1 MASATAIRRA
11 VLVFVPALAF
21 IGLLAYGLLT
31 AAPTEVGEGT
41 RLPDFELAR
50 LDEDGVLTEEDLE
63 GSPVVINF
71 WASWCIPCK
80 EEAALLQETYE
91 RYRADGVVFLGVNIK
106 DSNVD
111 ARAFVEEYGMTYPVV
126 SDPGEELA
134 RALGVKG
141 IPETFFIDAEGAFV
155 GTAAGQRQA
164 QRGGTVVLGPV
175 SEESLTTNIDILL
188 RRSGSGDS

>member
-1 MASATAIRRA
+1 M
-11 VLVFVPALAF
+11 FVPALAF
-21 IGLLAYGLLT
+21 IGLLTYGLLT
-31 AAPTEVGEGT
+31 SAPSQIEEGT
-41 RLPDFELAR
+41 RLPEFELTR
-50 LDEDGVLTEEDLE
+50 LDEEGILTDDDLA
-63 GSPVVINF
+63 GAPVVINF

-91 RYRADGVVFLGVNIK
+91 RYRDDGVVFLGVNIK

-111 ARAFVEEYGMTYPVV
+111 ARAFIEEYGMTYPVV
-126 SDPGEELA
+126 SDPSEDLA

-155 GTAAGQRQA
+155 GTAAGQRRA

-188 RRSGSGDS
+188 RRSP

>member
-1 MASATAIRRA
+1 VASSKAIRRA

-21 IGLLAYGLLT
+21 IGLLTYGLLT
-31 AAPTEVGEGT
+31 SAPTEIEEGA
-41 RLPDFELAR
+41 RLPGFELTR
-50 LDEDGVLTEEDLE
+50 LDEDGVLTDEDLA
-63 GSPVVINF
+63 GAPVVINF

-80 EEAALLQETYE
+80 EEAKLLQDTYE
-91 RYRADGVVFLGVNIK
+91 RYRAEGVVFLGVNIK
-106 DSNVD
+106 DANVD
-111 ARAFVEEYGMTYPVV
+111 AQAFIEEYDITYPVV
-126 SDPGEELA
+126 SDPSEVLA
-134 RALGVKG
+134 NDLGVNG

-188 RRSGSGDS
+188 RRAQN

>member
-1 MASATAIRRA
+1 MASSKAIRRI
-11 VLVFVPALAF
+11 VLVFLPALAF

-31 AAPTEVGEGT
+31 SAPTEIDEGST
-41 RLPDFELAR
+41 LPSFELTR
-50 LDEDGVLTEEDLE
+50 LDEEGVLTDEDLE
-63 GSPVVINF
+63 GAPVVINF

-80 EEAALLQETYE
+80 EEAKLLQDTYE
-91 RYRADGVVFLGVNIK
+91 RYRAEGVVFLGVNIK

-111 ARAFVEEYGMTYPVV
+111 AQAFIEEYDITYPVV
-126 SDPGEELA
+126 SDPTEVLA
-134 RALGVKG
+134 DDLGVKG
-141 IPETFFIDAEGAFV
+141 IPETFFIDAQGAFV

-188 RRSGSGDS
+188 RRAQN

>member
-1 MASATAIRRA
+1 MASSKAIRRA

-31 AAPTEVGEGT
+31 GAPTEIEEGST
-41 RLPDFELAR
+41 LPSFELAR
-50 LDEDGVLTEEDLE
+50 LDEEGVLTDEDLA

-80 EEAALLQETYE
+80 EEAELLQATYE
-91 RYRADGVVFLGVNIK
+91 RYRSEGVVFLGVNIK
-106 DSNVD
+106 DADVD
-111 ARAFVEEYGMTYPVV
+111 AQAFIEEYGITYPVV
-126 SDPGEELA
+126 SDPTEVLA
-134 RALGVKG
+134 DDLGVKG
-141 IPETFFIDAEGAFV
+141 IPETFFIDAEGTFV

-188 RRSGSGDS
+188 RRAQN

>member
-1 MASATAIRRA
+1 MDPRTLRRL
-11 VLVFVPALAF
+11 VVVFVPTIAF
-21 IGLLAYGLLT
+21 IGLLAYGLIT
-31 AAPTEVGEGT
+31 SAPREVSEGSE
-41 RLPDFELAR
+41 LPDFELQR
-50 LDEDGVLTEEDLE
+50 LDIDGVMTNEDLA

-91 RYRADGVVFLGVNIK
+91 AYEDEGVVFIGVNIK
-106 DSNVD
+106 DSSVD
-111 ARAFVEEYGMTYPVV
+111 AQEFIERYEITYPVL
-126 SDPGEELA
+126 SDPNENLA
-134 RALGVKG
+134 RDLGVSG
-141 IPETFFIDAEGAFV
+141 IPETFFIDDEGAFV

-188 RRSGSGDS
+188 RRAT

>member
-1 MASATAIRRA
+1 MASSKAIRRA

-31 AAPTEVGEGT
+31 AAPTEIEEGNT
-41 RLPDFELAR
+41 LPSFELTR
-50 LDEDGVLTEEDLE
+50 LDEEGVLTDEDLE

-80 EEAALLQETYE
+80 EEAKLLQDTYE
-91 RYRADGVVFLGVNIK
+91 RYRSEGVVFLGVNIK
-106 DSNVD
+106 DANVD
-111 ARAFVEEYGMTYPVV
+111 AQTFIEEYGITYPVV
-126 SDPGEELA
+126 SDPTEVLA
-134 RALGVKG
+134 DDLGVKG
-141 IPETFFIDAEGAFV
+141 IPETFFIDADGAFV

-188 RRSGSGDS
+188 RRARN

>member
-1 MASATAIRRA
+1 VADPKAIRRA

-31 AAPTEVGEGT
+31 AAPAEIEEGAQ
-41 RLPDFELAR
+41 LPGFELER
-50 LDEDGVLTEEDLE
+50 LDEAGVMTEEDLA
-63 GSPVVINF
+63 GAPVVINF

-80 EEAALLQETYE
+80 EEAELLQETYE
-91 RYRADGVVFLGVNIK
+91 RYRDDGVVFLGVNIK
-106 DSNVD
+106 DADVD
-111 ARAFVEEYGMTYPVV
+111 AQAFIEEYGITYPVV
-126 SDPGEELA
+126 SDPSEVLA
-134 RALGVKG
+134 DDLGVNG
-141 IPETFFIDAEGAFV
+141 IPETFFIDAEGSFV

-188 RRSGSGDS
+188 RRAQN